1 MQVTGQR
8 EQSPHLQPRW
18 FIRSF
23 WVAHRALYRTTRGRV
38 GLRRPTATSWG
49 MLRLRTIGRRTGE
62 ERSAILGYYEDGPNL
77 VTLAMNGWAEGEPAW
92 WLNLQADPDAIVD
105 LVDGPRKVSAR
116 AAVGDERGR
125 LWARWNDVGDDV
137 DAYATLRPSGTAVVV
152 LEPRPADSGQKRVAD
167 GPAAKMGE
175 KTMNTNRTIG
185 VAAAKPGMSA
195 DRKAAVWIGVLY
207 IIGTV
212 ALVLSVVVAGGV
224 LTGPDYLAQ
233 VAAQPNQLAIGALLV
248 LLAGFA
254 LAMVPVVFWPIGKRY
269 NETLAIGYVVF
280 RGAIETVLYIAT
292 AFGFLLV
299 STLST
304 EPGAAP
310 LAGLVRTADTV
321 AQDQLFAIPFV
332 LGALMFYVLLY
343 QSRLVPR
350 WLSAWGLVGAALYMV
365 PPLGSMFGFSLAV
378 LMAPLA
384 LQEMVLAV
392 WLIAKGFNPPAIAAE
407 PAGDRSLQLAA

>member
-38 GLRRPTATSWG
+38 GLRRPTPTSWG

-365 PPLGSMFGFSLAV
+365 PPLGSTFGFSLAV